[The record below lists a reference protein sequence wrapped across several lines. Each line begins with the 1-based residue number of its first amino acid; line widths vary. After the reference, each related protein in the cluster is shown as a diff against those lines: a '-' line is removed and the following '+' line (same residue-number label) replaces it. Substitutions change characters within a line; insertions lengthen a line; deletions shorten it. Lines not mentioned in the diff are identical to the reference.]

1 MSMILSPRDTDK
13 IHDIAVE
20 FGTLTP
26 RELELVIAAIAAG
39 KDIKADEIQPTLTNL
54 ELSLADA
61 RAIPIT

>member
-13 IHDIAVE
+13 IHAIALE

-26 RELELVIAAIAAG
+26 RELKLVIAAIAAG

-54 ELSLADA
+54 EMGLVDA

>member
-54 ELSLADA
+54 ELSLVDA
-61 RAIPIT
+61 RAIPTT

>member
-13 IHDIAVE
+13 IHGIAVE

-61 RAIPIT
+61 REIPIT

>member
-61 RAIPIT
+61 REIPIT